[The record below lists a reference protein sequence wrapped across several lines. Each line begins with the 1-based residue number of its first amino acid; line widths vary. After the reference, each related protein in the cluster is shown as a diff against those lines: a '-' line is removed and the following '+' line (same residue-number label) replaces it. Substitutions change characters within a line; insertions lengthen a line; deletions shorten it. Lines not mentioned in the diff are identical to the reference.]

1 VKVLFVSSA
10 SAIALVGSTVATTC
24 VDGCIHAAGTA
35 AFHDAAAFAGSAL
48 SGTELDPALI
58 VSVWVVPPVVKS
70 TFTCGVAVFAWFAI
84 TNTRTHALRSFTRG
98 TIGSG

>member
-1 VKVLFVSSA
+1 
-10 SAIALVGSTVATTC
+10 
-24 VDGCIHAAGTA
+24 
-35 AFHDAAAFAGSAL
+35 
-48 SGTELDPALI
+48 
-58 VSVWVVPPVVKS
+58 VPPVVKS